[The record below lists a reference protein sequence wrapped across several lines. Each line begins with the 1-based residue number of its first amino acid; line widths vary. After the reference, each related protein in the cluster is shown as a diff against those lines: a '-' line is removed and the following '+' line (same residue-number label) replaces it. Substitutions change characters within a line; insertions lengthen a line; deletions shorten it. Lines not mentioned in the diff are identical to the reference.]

1 MLGRHTSSSVKLL
14 LLCLTALSS
23 RADAQSADPGW
34 LQTRDQNPFVLATG
48 MPLAPAMPDAGTWQ
62 VDTTFSIANTEM
74 GLERN
79 QASVLI
85 DAETRET
92 RLSVTYAF
100 RENWSLRGSLAHFH
114 VGAGALDGPVEDFHR
129 LFGLSNGDR
138 GQLGT
143 LAPVV
148 EVRLALHRASLVRAI
163 MMAVANG
170 DPEAA
175 QVVAAECVL
184 LADMKKH
191 LDWDLVRDAV
201 SQAGMQFCSG
211 PEARQEMDDGCCP
224 LDCTRGWC
232 REQWMSSLDFPA
244 VVPSPREQAE
254 RAGVA
259 GTPSTRV
266 SRTSE

>member
-1 MLGRHTSSSVKLL
+1 MQRTPATDEQISELL
-14 LLCLTALSS
+14 LQAIETERGGILVFAAAIEAALDENVRTESRRCLEAACWRKEVLTATCRQRGVDPDQSS
-23 RADAQSADPGW
+23 
-34 LQTRDQNPFVLATG
+34 
-48 MPLAPAMPDAGTWQ
+48 PA
-62 VDTTFSIANTEM
+62 
-74 GLERN
+74 
-79 QASVLI
+79 
-85 DAETRET
+85 REI
-92 RLSVTYAF
+92 
-100 RENWSLRGSLAHFH
+100 
-114 VGAGALDGPVEDFHR
+114 
-129 LFGLSNGDR
+129 
-138 GQLGT
+138 
-143 LAPVV
+143 
-148 EVRLALHRASLVRAI
+148 LALHRASLVRAI